1 MKNRDLLLVLLV
13 IAAIGLF
20 LWQLMQKTSKGVE
33 SLSAATAK
41 ALDAANDT
49 LGIAEQSKQQIA
61 TVAASV
67 QAQNADAPDFVAQF
81 NALLDSQLPTTNSQG

>member
-41 ALDAANDT
+41 AVDSANNV
-49 LGIAEQSKQQIA
+49 LGTVEQNNRQLA
-61 TVAASV
+61 TVVATV
-67 QAQNADAPDFVAQF
+67 QAQDTDAPDYATKFDTLV
-81 NALLDSQLPTTNSQG
+81 NESLTTT